1 MLTRQEADRE
11 LELAEKMNPGAWI
24 DHSRATG
31 QNAELIA
38 KAGNGCGEGILHGSA
53 A

>member
-1 MLTRQEADRE
+1 MLNRQEADRE

-38 KAGNGCGEGILHGSA
+38 KAAGMDAEKAYCMGL
-53 A
+53 